1 MYGVVT
7 NSRLGR
13 LSPEDRRTNIVDV
26 TQKVFFRDGYGGTSM
41 SGIAAELGG
50 SKATLYKYFDTKD
63 ALFEAVMLRCCK
75 DLFVDFNAS
84 LNSFRSVREYLIN
97 AGTKLLMGML
107 EPTALDISRLVLSEG
122 VRHPEI
128 ARIYTA
134 SALDPSNEAVA
145 RGLAHFEAIGQI
157 TCPNTIV
164 AAKQFIGM
172 VRADIHLRAICGFD
186 DRPSAAEIHAHIV
199 DATSF
204 FIAGIKSS
212 GADDAA

>member
-13 LSPEDRRTNIVDV
+13 LSPEDRRANIVDV
-26 TQKVFFRDGYGGTSM
+26 TRKVFFRDGYGGTSM

-75 DLFVDFNAS
+75 DLFVDFNAN
-84 LNSFRSVREYLIN
+84 LNSFRNVREYLID
-97 AGTKLLMGML
+97 AGTKLLLGML

-145 RGLAHFEAIGQI
+145 RGLTHFEAIGQI
-157 TCPNTIV
+157 NCPNTIV

-172 VRADIHLRAICGFD
+172 VRADIHLRAICGLD
-186 DRPSAAEIHAHIV
+186 DRPSAAVVHAHI
-199 DATSF
+199 DATTSI
-204 FIAGIKSS
+204 FIAGIISRGTNS
-212 GADDAA
+212 AA